1 MCLDLTYISAR
12 ESSRFS
18 SVVNWCGCIKGQRRW
33 FPSAEDTAD
42 VPFMPCP
49 FDLQKRRKPS
59 GSQQGTDGQRLCWGT
74 AEFQNIYVRLLKRN
88 GHMPKA
94 LESSQFGFCNQHATG
109 WDLGS
114 AHNLTWDTSTCRG
127 LASACSLLC
136 SVVFLH
142 CSPTGIGTS
151 ATFSVHLC
159 SVLSFSTTGPRDLNA
174 PELKDAHR
182 NTDHTA
188 LLATAAAVFQLLAS
202 DESQLQAWGWMHF
215 NPVLCGL
222 RISL

>member
-1 MCLDLTYISAR
+1 MLTECSFRGHTLGAKSVQIFSAVLPDVCLDFTYISAR
-12 ESSRFS
+12 QSSRFS
-18 SVVNWCGCIKGQRRW
+18 PVVNWCGCIKGQRRW

-94 LESSQFGFCNQHATG
+94 PESSQFGFCNQHATG
-109 WDLGS
+109 WGLGS

-136 SVVFLH
+136 SVLFLH
-142 CSPTGIGTS
+142 RDWY
-151 ATFSVHLC
+151 FSCYL
-159 SVLSFSTTGPRDLNA
+159 FSTF
-174 PELKDAHR
+174 
-182 NTDHTA
+182 
-188 LLATAAAVFQLLAS
+188 VFCLIIFHYRPQGS
-202 DESQLQAWGWMHF
+202 
-215 NPVLCGL
+215 
-222 RISL
+222 